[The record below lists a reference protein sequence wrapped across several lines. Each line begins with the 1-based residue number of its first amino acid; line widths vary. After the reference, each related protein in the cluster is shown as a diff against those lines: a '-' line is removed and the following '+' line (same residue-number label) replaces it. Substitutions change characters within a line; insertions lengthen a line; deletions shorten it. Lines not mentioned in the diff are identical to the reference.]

1 MTCGDNSVC
10 YKLSAISHIYN
21 ITTQDIS
28 HLQGEATVASRVV
41 FIDGR
46 PVPSLYRKFNIKSVI
61 GINDF
66 ASIEEVL
73 ERRFRRIPNTH
84 DDQSD
89 AWAMPDLVR
98 RIFTFILLYLD
109 ASNVEFTSLL

>member
-1 MTCGDNSVC
+1 MVTS
-10 YKLSAISHIYN
+10 ISWLIYLFLFPLK
-21 ITTQDIS
+21 DIS

-41 FIDGR
+41 FVDGR
-46 PVPSLYRKFNIKSVI
+46 PEPSLYRKFNIKSVD

-73 ERRFRRIPNTH
+73 ERRFRRIPDK
-84 DDQSD
+84 DDDTDD

-98 RIFTFILLYLD
+98 
-109 ASNVEFTSLL
+109 